1 MEEKE
6 IEAIKTAIKSKIETG
21 DYITLSKV
29 LDIKRSTAVSR
40 YMRNNENTVL
50 VMQEIIKE
58 KDNLINKVK
67 KYASNL
73 CNEQ

>member
-29 LDIKRSTAVSR
+29 LGIKRSTGVSR
-40 YMRNNENTVL
+40 YMRNNKSAVL
-50 VMQEIIKE
+50 CMQNIILEKE
-58 KDNLINKVK
+58 KMIDKLKK
-67 KYASNL
+67 KYA
-73 CNEQ
+73 